1 MSRERLAAAY
11 DALAEASAQ
20 IAHELRANETP
31 ARGGT
36 HAPASSAGV
45 VPPSAPAE
53 RLPPSADKCPKHNKP
68 FTQSK
73 NPEWP
78 NFCSS
83 LTDDPAWGKPKV
95 DKDGNPV
102 LYCRITNRNAP
113 EWVGLHQS
121 AAAMDVDDVPF

>member
-1 MSRERLAAAY
+1 MSRERLATAY
-11 DALAEASAQ
+11 DNLAEAYAAV
-20 IAHELRANETP
+20 AHELR
-31 ARGGT
+31 
-36 HAPASSAGV
+36 GV
-45 VPPSAPAE
+45 DSPGPVPSAPVAV
-53 RLPPSADKCPKHNKP
+53 RSAGAASPSASAPSADKCPKHNKP

-83 LTDDPAWGKPKV
+83 TTDDPAWGKPKT

-113 EWVGLHQS
+113 EYVALHQS
-121 AAAMDVDDVPF
+121 VSQMDVDDVPF